1 VIFPEG
7 TRSKKGEIGQFKKGA
22 FKLALDLGLPILPVT
37 ISGTGKIWPADTIDI
52 KPGRSGLLIHRPI
65 DITNY
70 TEDSIR
76 ELMQHARNIIAQG
89 SPHKL

>member
-1 VIFPEG
+1 MG
-7 TRSKKGEIGQFKKGA
+7 SFKKGA

-52 KPGRSGLLIHRPI
+52 KPGKSGLLIHKPI

-76 ELMQHARNIIAQG
+76 ELMLRARNTIELG
-89 SPHKL
+89 SPHQL